1 MPTPN
6 TRLAAFLEQCRNQI
20 DAELERQLCASG
32 HGSERLQQAMRY
44 GVLGGGKRIRP
55 ALCLAATP
63 ASHPPQVRTLVPD
76 RQLHSINAYP
86 LLPYVLNA
94 MDN

>member
-1 MPTPN
+1 MSTPN

-44 GVLGGGKRIRP
+44 GVLAGALSAASVRMGALP
-55 ALCLAATP
+55 ATEVHTDQWAA
-63 ASHPPQVRTLVPD
+63 LPD
-76 RQLHSINAYP
+76 
-86 LLPYVLNA
+86 
-94 MDN
+94 